1 MRPGRIIST
10 LGLLLALAMPATAQ
24 EPIRFSMMPR
34 FYPEKIA
41 SMIRPLFVY
50 LSGKTGMQFVDV
62 PAKNNADFESRIRD
76 GQIDI
81 GFENPILYAR
91 ISDVHEV
98 ALTASEGESSGLY
111 RGIVLTQSGSSLK
124 RLQDLKNKKIMTV
137 GETSGGGYL
146 SQKIALAEMGF
157 NLDADCRIETAADNK
172 QENVIIAVSIGE
184 VEAGF
189 VRESALRLAD
199 KYIQP
204 GSIRVMGYGAW
215 LPGWAFSMKRTFS
228 EDKKRLI
235 VNALLELKPEDP
247 ELKALEVKAFAP
259 ITDAYYEPLKK
270 SLTPARQ

>member
-1 MRPGRIIST
+1 MRSGRLISA
-10 LGLLLALAMPATAQ
+10 LWLLLALAMPATAQ
-24 EPIRFSMMPR
+24 PEPIRFSMMPR

-41 SMIRPLFVY
+41 SMIGPLIVY
-50 LSGKTGMQFVDV
+50 LSGKTGLQFVDV
-62 PAKNNADFESRIRD
+62 PASNNADFESHIRG

-91 ISDVHEV
+91 LSDVHEV
-98 ALTASEGESSGLY
+98 ALTASEGEGSGLY
-111 RGIVLTQSGSSLK
+111 RGIVLTQSGSSLQ
-124 RLQDLKNKKIMTV
+124 RLQDLKNKNIMTV

-146 SQKIALAEMGF
+146 SQKIALAEMGIA
-157 NLDADCRIETAADNK
+157 LDSDCRIETAADNK

-199 KYIQP
+199 KFIQP

-215 LPGWAFSMKRTFS
+215 LPGWALSMKKKFP

-235 VNALLELKPEDP
+235 INALLELKSDDP
-247 ELKALEVKAFAP
+247 VLKALEVTGFAP
-259 ITDAYYEPLKK
+259 ITDAYYEPLRK
-270 SLTPARQ
+270 SLTPSK

>member
-1 MRPGRIIST
+1 MRSGR
-10 LGLLLALAMPATAQ
+10 LFPALLLLLVLAMPAMAQ
-24 EPIRFSMMPR
+24 EPIRLSMMPR

-41 SMIRPLFVY
+41 SMIRPLIAY
-50 LSGKTGMQFVDV
+50 LSVKTGLQIVDV

-76 GQIDI
+76 GQIDV

-98 ALTASEGESSGLY
+98 ALTAAEGEGSGLY
-111 RGIVLTQSGSSLK
+111 RGIVLTQPGSSLQ
-124 RLQDLKNKKIMTV
+124 RLQDLKNKNIMTV

-146 SQKIALAEMGF
+146 SQKIALAEMGTD
-157 NLDADCRIETAADNK
+157 LDRDCRLETAADNK

-184 VEAGF
+184 VDAGF
-189 VRESALRLAD
+189 VRESAMRLAD

-215 LPGWAFSMKRTFS
+215 LPGWALSMRKKFP

-235 VNALLELKPEDP
+235 INALLELKTDDP
-247 ELKALEVKAFAP
+247 VLKALEVTAFAP
-259 ITDAYYEPLKK
+259 ITDAYYEPVRKILASPK
-270 SLTPARQ
+270 